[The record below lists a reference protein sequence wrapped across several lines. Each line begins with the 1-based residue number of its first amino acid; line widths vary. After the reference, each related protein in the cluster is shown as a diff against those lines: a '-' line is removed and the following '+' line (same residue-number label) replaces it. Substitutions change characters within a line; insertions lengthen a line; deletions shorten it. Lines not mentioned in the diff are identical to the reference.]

1 MALVLCTGVHTT
13 LVHTRK
19 LILERADHTVVTAL
33 DQSSLEAACRQHN
46 FDVVVIC
53 QSGSPALKRE
63 WLGVVRKHRPSAK
76 VLEVYTRATGTVLP
90 EADSWLEAP
99 TAPDALADRLS
110 MLTGEK
116 KHSVKRRA
124 MRMEEVRI
132 LCARAVSAQGAELS
146 ALLEEIAYAIDY
158 LLEDSEKNKA
168 GNG

>member
-19 LILERADHTVVTAL
+19 LILERADHTVVAAL

-63 WLGVVRKHRPSAK
+63 WMGLVRRHRPSAK
-76 VLEVYTRATGTVLP
+76 VLEVYTRDTGSALP

-99 TAPDALADRLS
+99 TAPEELADRLA

-116 KHSVKRRA
+116 KRSTKTAATRI
-124 MRMEEVRI
+124 EEVRI
-132 LCARAVSAQGAELS
+132 LCARAVSSQGTELN
-146 ALLEEIAYAIDY
+146 AVLEELADAID
-158 LLEDSEKNKA
+158 LLFEEDKRKSA
-168 GNG
+168 GTS